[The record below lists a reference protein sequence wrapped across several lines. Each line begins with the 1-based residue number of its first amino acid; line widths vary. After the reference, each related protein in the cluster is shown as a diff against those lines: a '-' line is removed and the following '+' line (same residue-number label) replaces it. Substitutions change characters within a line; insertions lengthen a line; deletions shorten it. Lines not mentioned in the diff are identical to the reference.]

1 MLAVEN
7 INLVYSYKHVLKD
20 VSAEFESGKVHLVLG
35 ENGAGKSTLAK
46 ILCGD
51 LKPTSGRILLDGKE
65 VSFKDPKEALAKGIG
80 CVHQRPLLADTI
92 SIRDNLI
99 LGNKNLDV
107 ERMNELLK
115 TFLPDRKPKEL
126 AKNLTAYERLAVALV
141 GIFLKNPSII
151 ILDEPSALLS
161 FAEREFVAD
170 KMMDFAKKGGTA
182 IVVSH
187 YIRAA
192 YDRSDELLL
201 LKNGSVL
208 LQEKKSNIS
217 YDQLCKKLFEK
228 VTMSEFDVSWPE
240 DLKIFFL
247 KEKID
252 ELNFV
257 RVTASGKKIGFVPSD
272 RTFVGSNPNLT
283 ILQLLTVYHT
293 DYSQK
298 RLVEYAKKIIAKA
311 DVDIKVTEK
320 AASLS
325 GGMLQRLLLQ
335 REIAEKPSVLYL
347 CEPRQ
352 GLDINAIEYLFSV
365 VRKLVQQ
372 GVQVIVQEAAS

>member
-51 LKPTSGRILLDGKE
+51 LKPTSGRILLDGKV

-115 TFLPDRKPKEL
+115 TFLPGRKPKEL
-126 AKNLTAYERLAVALV
+126 AKDLTAYERLAVALV

-170 KMMDFAKKGGTA
+170 KMMDFAKNGGTA

>member
-51 LKPTSGRILLDGKE
+51 LKPTSGRILLDGKV

-115 TFLPDRKPKEL
+115 TFLPGRKPKEL

-170 KMMDFAKKGGTA
+170 KMMDFAKNGGTA

>member
-1 MLAVEN
+1 MA
-7 INLVYSYKHVLKD
+7 LKNF
-20 VSAEFESGKVHLVLG
+20 VARE
-35 ENGAGKSTLAK
+35 
-46 ILCGD
+46 
-51 LKPTSGRILLDGKE
+51 P
-65 VSFKDPKEALAKGIG
+65 
-80 CVHQRPLLADTI
+80 RPLPIFILADT
-92 SIRDNLI
+92 S
-99 LGNKNLDV
+99 
-107 ERMNELLK
+107 
-115 TFLPDRKPKEL
+115 
-126 AKNLTAYERLAVALV
+126 
-141 GIFLKNPSII
+141 
-151 ILDEPSALLS
+151 
-161 FAEREFVAD
+161 
-170 KMMDFAKKGGTA
+170 
-182 IVVSH
+182 
-187 YIRAA
+187 
-192 YDRSDELLL
+192 
-201 LKNGSVL
+201 GS
-208 LQEKKSNIS
+208 
-217 YDQLCKKLFEK
+217 
-228 VTMSEFDVSWPE
+228 MRG
-240 DLKIFFL
+240 
-247 KEKID
+247 EKID

-298 RLVEYAKKIIAKA
+298 RLVEYAQKIIAKA

>member
-51 LKPTSGRILLDGKE
+51 LKPTSGRILLDGKV

-126 AKNLTAYERLAVALV
+126 AKDLTAYERLAVALV

-170 KMMDFAKKGGTA
+170 KMMDFAKNGGTA

>member
-1 MLAVEN
+1 MLAVKDV
-7 INLVYSYKHVLKD
+7 NLVYSYKHVLKD
-20 VSAEFESGKVHLVLG
+20 VSASFESGKVHLVLG

-51 LKPTSGRILLDGKE
+51 LKPTSGKILIDDKE
-65 VSFKDPKEALAKGIG
+65 VVFKNPNDALSKGIG

-99 LGNKNLDV
+99 LGNKNIDLKHM
-107 ERMNELLK
+107 EILLK
-115 TFLPDRKPKEL
+115 DFIPNRSPKEL

-141 GIFLKNPSII
+141 GIILKKPSVI
-151 ILDEPSALLS
+151 ILDEPSALLT
-161 FAEREFVAD
+161 FAEREFIAD
-170 KMMDFAKKGGTA
+170 KMKEFAKRGGTA

-187 YIRAA
+187 YLRAA
-192 YDRSDELLL
+192 YDRSDKLLL

-208 LQEKKSNIS
+208 LQEKKENIT
-217 YDQLCKKLFEK
+217 YEDLCKQLFEK
-228 VTMSEFDVSWPE
+228 VTTSEFDISWPE
-240 DLKIFFL
+240 DLKIFFM

-252 ELNFV
+252 ERNFV
-257 RVTASGKKIGFVPSD
+257 RYTAAGKRIGFVPSD

-283 ILQLLTVYHT
+283 ILQLLTIYHT

-298 RLVEYAKKIIAKA
+298 RLVEYAQKIIAKA

-335 REIAEKPSVLYL
+335 REIAEKPAILYL

-365 VRKLVQQ
+365 VRELLQQ
-372 GVQVIVQEAAS
+372 GVKVIVQEAAS